1 MAKKNK
7 LKTKK
12 SVAKRFKVTATG
24 KLMKRPA
31 GQSHFNAKMTGK
43 SRRNKRRLEPVSKAE
58 EKTLKRLMPYK

>member
-12 SVAKRFKVTATG
+12 SVTKRFKVTATG
-24 KLMKRPA
+24 KILRRPA

-43 SRRNKRRLEPVSKAE
+43 NRRGKRKLVPVSKAE